1 MTHLVAGPI
10 AIAQEAWGATMPDWV
25 ARLAAE
31 CEATSQNA
39 VAKRLNR
46 SASLISTVLRAK
58 YPGDMAAVEDLVRGA
73 LMSATIVCPVLG
85 DLPTHICR
93 SWRDKAKHFAGHN
106 ALRVTMFRACH
117 RCPRNKAEPS

>member
-1 MTHLVAGPI
+1 MTGPVE
-10 AIAQEAWGATMPDWV
+10 IAQGAWGPAIPDWV
-25 ARLAAE
+25 ARLASE

-39 VAKRLNR
+39 VAKRLGR

-58 YPGDMAAVEDLVRGA
+58 YPGDMTAVEDIVRGA
-73 LMSATIVCPVLG
+73 LMSATIQCPVLG

-93 SWRDKAKHFAGHN
+93 LWRDRAKDFAGHN

>member
-1 MTHLVAGPI
+1 MTGPVE
-10 AIAQEAWGATMPDWV
+10 IAQGAWGLAIPDWV
-25 ARLAAE
+25 ARLASE

-39 VAKRLNR
+39 VAKRLGR

-58 YPGDMAAVEDLVRGA
+58 YPGDMEAVEDIVRGA
-73 LMSATIVCPVLG
+73 LMSATLSCPVLG

-93 SWRDKAKHFAGHN
+93 SWRDKAKHFSGHN

-117 RCPRNKAEPS
+117 RCPRNQAEPS